1 MALSNIILDTL
12 DWTLVFEFYNP
23 LSVTKIEGFYC
34 ITWVIIN
41 NTADLFY
48 VDIFKIQF
56 LY

>member
-34 ITWVIIN
+34 KTWVIIN
-41 NTADLFY
+41 NTADLLN
-48 VDIFKIQF
+48 VDIF
-56 LY
+56 